1 MVRSILIGCLLLGL
15 GMGMPLAAQDN
26 DEYDKWKD
34 MAKEY
39 KKEPLKLRDK
49 IEGYEKALEESE
61 QRLSAFQRD
70 NQQLRS
76 ENRELREANNEMA
89 TEIQRLRA
97 ELEALQEQMAA
108 PEQPQFYVQ
117 LGAYQYFDINH
128 YFQNVQCM
136 QVQVDDRLNKYVVGS
151 FYDLELAKR
160 FRDDVRKLGID
171 DAWVVSVVDG
181 ERVTMREALEQLQAS
196 GQLTAEEVAAWL
208 AIFPSE

>member
-49 IEGYEKALEESE
+49 IEGYEKALEELE

-76 ENRELREANNEMA
+76 ENGELREANNEMA

-196 GQLTAEEVAAWL
+196 GQLTAEEVAEWL
-208 AIFPSE
+208 TIFPE

>member
-49 IEGYEKALEESE
+49 IEGYEKALEELE

-76 ENRELREANNEMA
+76 ENGELREANNEMA

-196 GQLTAEEVAAWL
+196 GQLTAEEVAEWL
-208 AIFPSE
+208 AIFPE